1 MQQSHHLSESQLVT
15 QQVTNCD
22 FSLTTSIINS
32 LSRLVIIC
40 STNPLIIIII
50 IIIDSSVV
58 FMCNREDQSLTGG
71 SCVARQSCRAV
82 RRSGSERSGCCG
94 CIQCLVHAHR
104 SHNHRGPTEWQM
116 NRAESASRKNM
127 EAFTQTHHIVICHLP
142 CFV

>member
-50 IIIDSSVV
+50 IIIDSSVW
-58 FMCNREDQSLTGG
+58 F
-71 SCVARQSCRAV
+71 SCATV
-82 RRSGSERSGCCG
+82 R
-94 CIQCLVHAHR
+94 I
-104 SHNHRGPTEWQM
+104 SH
-116 NRAESASRKNM
+116 
-127 EAFTQTHHIVICHLP
+127 
-142 CFV
+142 